1 MTPSELDARLSPALE
16 RRVDVGDLRLC
27 VRDHGDADAPAIVLI
42 MGLAAQLTEWP
53 DEFIDHLVRGGHR
66 VVRFDN
72 RDIGLS
78 DGFDHAGRL
87 RPLFPELLKA
97 SFGLRVDAPYRLE
110 HMAED
115 VVGLFDALDI
125 DEADVVGL
133 SMGGMIGQVLTARHP
148 SRVKSFTALMTS
160 TNHPTLP
167 KSKPKA
173 MLALLGVGA
182 DMRDE
187 EGIVRHGVRT
197 RRILGGDAWPA
208 DAELLEAHVRRTY
221 ARSYR
226 PRGVARQL
234 RAVMASGSLR
244 KYSRAIRRPT
254 LVLHG
259 EADPLVPVA
268 AGRDIAKHVPGA
280 RMRTFPGMGHTLPK
294 ELLPLLAAEILNHAR
309 R

>member
-1 MTPSELDARLSPALE
+1 MTPSELDARLSPEIE
-16 RRVDVGDLRLC
+16 RRVDIGGLRLC
-27 VRDHGDADAPAIVLI
+27 VRDHGDPDDPAIVLI

-53 DEFIDHLVRGGHR
+53 DAFVEHLVRGGRR

-78 DGFDHAGRL
+78 DGFDHVGKL
-87 RPLFPELLKA
+87 RPLLPELLKA
-97 SFGLRVDAPYRLE
+97 SFGMRVDAPYCLE
-110 HMAED
+110 DMAAD
-115 VVGLFDALDI
+115 VVGLLDALAVA
-125 DEADVVGL
+125 EADVVGL
-133 SMGGMIGQVLTARHP
+133 SMGGMIGQVLAARYP
-148 SRVKSFTALMTS
+148 RRVKTFTAMMTS

-167 KSKPKA
+167 RSTPKA

-182 DMRDE
+182 DLRGE

-197 RRILGGDAWPA
+197 RRILGGDAWPVEPEA
-208 DAELLEAHVRRTY
+208 LEVHVRRTY

-244 KYSRAIRRPT
+244 RYSRAIRKPT

-280 RMRTFPGMGHTLPK
+280 RMRTLPGMGHTLPA
-294 ELLPLLAAEILNHAR
+294 ELLPILAGEILSHTR